1 MLKQLQI
8 LNINNTKQKLV
19 LKSVQVMVRLH
30 IFPIISF
37 LAKMLSFWLRDDNI
51 FSRNESIGKMCMQ
64 TIT

>member
-19 LKSVQVMVRLH
+19 LKSVQVMVHLH
-30 IFPIISF
+30 IFPIFSF
-37 LAKMLSFWLRDDNI
+37 LTHMLSSLSINDNV
-51 FSRNESIGKMCMQ
+51 FAKNENIGKTWKR